1 MDEVLFQL
9 KKTIEREFFSALKKG
24 LLDSTSVANKIW
36 DLLIDK
42 EAIKVSLPEP
52 AYGCCENFEE
62 QQ

>member
-1 MDEVLFQL
+1 MNEILIQL
-9 KKTIEREFFSALKKG
+9 KKTIEREFFAALNKG

-42 EAIKVSLPEP
+42 EAIKVSVPEP

-62 QQ
+62 Q